1 MLDADG
7 RPPLRW
13 DAHACVPLCAGIGLE
28 MLDRH
33 RRAGFTFVSLNVGM
47 DMTPCQDLIETIAR
61 FRHWL
66 KRHSDRFVIARSLED
81 IATAHESGRQA
92 VAFDVEGAV
101 PLLSDEALVSLV
113 ADLGVRQMALVYNRN
128 NAVGGGCHDVDE
140 GLTKRG
146 RCLVAALNAA
156 GIVPDCSH
164 AGERTTLEI
173 METSATPVI
182 FSHANVRALVDHPR
196 NVTDRQIDACAATG
210 GVIGISGFDLLLG
223 RQADAVSAIAEHV
236 DYVVQRVGPDHAGL
250 GLDYVYKA
258 GVDPMPAGIDPAY
271 WWPPEAGYGGEW
283 TGSPPETADALAE
296 ALAARGYT
304 HAAVSKILGGNFLN
318 VAGKTWKAGCTAAD
332 RSPVS
337 AEGGLVAAK

>member
-1 MLDADG
+1 MPDAG
-7 RPPLRW
+7 GKAPLRW
-13 DAHACVPLCAGIGLE
+13 DAHACVPLCAGAELVA
-28 MLDRH
+28 LDRH
-33 RRAGFTFVSLNVGM
+33 RRAGFAFVSLNVGM
-47 DMTPCQDLIETIAR
+47 DMTTCQGVVETIAR

-66 KRHSDRFVIARSLED
+66 KRHSDRFVVAHSLED
-81 IATAHESGRQA
+81 VITAHESGRLA

-101 PLLSDEALVSLV
+101 PLLSDEALVHLV

-128 NAVGGGCHDVDE
+128 NAVGGGCHDADE

-156 GIVPDCSH
+156 GIVPDCAH
-164 AGERTTLEI
+164 AGERTTMDV
-173 METSATPVI
+173 MEASATPVI

-223 RQADAVSAIAEHV
+223 RPADAVSAMAEHV
-236 DYVVQRVGPDHAGL
+236 DYVVQRVGPDHVGL
-250 GLDYVYKA
+250 GLDYVYQV
-258 GVDPMPAGIDPAY
+258 GVDPLPAGIDPAY

-296 ALAARGYT
+296 ALATRGYS
-304 HAAVSKILGGNFLN
+304 HVAVSKILGGNFLN
-318 VAGKTWKAGCTAAD
+318 VARRNWKAGGAATD
-332 RSPVS
+332 
-337 AEGGLVAAK
+337 